1 MSAKAIATDVA
12 RQAGVPKR
20 TGKEDHN
27 DPIPWKKQRRRAYL
41 RERKLQRFCIGFA
54 GWKALTAALSFQLM
68 AVAKGSL
75 ATRLR
80 GRRSAG

>member
-12 RQAGVPKR
+12 RQAGVPNR

-27 DPIPWKKQRRRAYL
+27 DPIPSKKRRRRACL
-41 RERKLQRFCIGFA
+41 RERKLQRFCIGFT
-54 GWKALTAALSFQLM
+54 GRKPLTVALSFRLM
-68 AVAKGSL
+68 TVAKGSL

-80 GRRSAG
+80 GRWSAG